1 MLETARFSSERAAGR
16 SQNGPLRA
24 WMPIGP
30 VHASSGTNARNYRRI
45 GVSYEGARARWHYWI
60 RSQCDVRRAL
70 LNCKAVAEQR

>member
-45 GVSYEGARARWHYWI
+45 GVSYEGARAVASL
-60 RSQCDVRRAL
+60 RSQYDVDAAL
-70 LNCKAVAEQR
+70 HALQGIAVQR